1 MKMRHLP
8 VLPEFSRP
16 LLFAHRGLNRK
27 YLENSMESFEAAFNA
42 GVPGI
47 ELDVH
52 LTADGKLVVF
62 HDDTTGR
69 IEQKVQPEEPARNLG
84 LEASTLV
91 ELRSLSIGADI
102 PLLDELFDRFDD
114 ALYYDIELKSR
125 STADTGLASKVAAA
139 IRSHNL
145 ECNCIVSSFNP
156 FALRH
161 FRKAESTV
169 PVGIIWSN
177 SDELYWFLRHGE
189 GALISKSDFLKPEPS
204 LFANMA
210 SRPPLH
216 LLPWFRGSEE
226 KPIIPWT
233 VNEPQKACDL
243 IDYGVAGII
252 SDIADEIL
260 IRFRAEHEQAAAVGL
275 PQKPSLK
282 A

>member
-8 VLPEFSRP
+8 VLPEFPRP

-52 LTADGKLVVF
+52 LTADDKLVIF
-62 HDDTTGR
+62 HDDTTSR
-69 IEQKVQPEEPARNLG
+69 IEQKIQPEAPARNLE
-84 LEASTLV
+84 LEASTFV
-91 ELRSLSIGADI
+91 ELRSLFIGAHI
-102 PLLDELFDRFDD
+102 SLLDELFDCFGET
-114 ALYYDIELKSR
+114 LYYDIELKSR
-125 STADTGLASKVAAA
+125 STADTGLASKVASA

-145 ECNCIVSSFNP
+145 ESNCIISSFNP

-161 FRKAESTV
+161 FIQAESAV

-189 GALISKSDFLKPEPS
+189 GALISKSDFLKPESS

-210 SRPPLH
+210 GRPPLH
-216 LLPWFRGSEE
+216 LLPWFRGSKE

-233 VNEPQKACDL
+233 VNDPEKACYF
-243 IDYGVAGII
+243 IDQGATGVI

-260 IRFRAEHEQAAAVGL
+260 IRFRAEHEQAAAVD
-275 PQKPSLK
+275 PSQKLSLK
-282 A
+282 P